1 MIIGNLTYD
10 KTRDLYTGE
19 LTTLSVGIRKVVFQP
34 NKATGDKAPAYRVVS
49 QSKTGEV
56 EFGAAWKKRSE
67 EGREYLSVRLDDP
80 TLGQPFNCALVASN
94 DSTEKLILVWSRD
107 NRKAKAA

>member
-1 MIIGNLTYD
+1 MIIGNFTHNTAQD
-10 KTRDLYTGE
+10 TYTGE
-19 LTTLSVGIRKVVFQP
+19 LATLGIGTRKVVFQP

-49 QSKTGEV
+49 QSKTGDV

-67 EGREYLSVRLDDP
+67 EGREYLSVKLDDP
-80 TLGQPFNCALVASN
+80 TFGQPFNCAVVASN

-107 NRKAKAA
+107 NRKPKAA